1 VFRAFDAATCSAPLA
16 LRHIPRP
23 WRCDIFRAFGAANRM
38 DYRKADLPTVITE
51 ADLVATHAKSTF
63 GNLTAP
69 QLNWKPSAERWS
81 VAQCFEHLLTSNKGY
96 LPIIEGVL
104 AGRKPTFWERMP
116 VLPGLGGGLLIK
128 SLDPATTRKLKAP
141 KRFEPAQSD
150 IRPSVIDDF
159 VAQQRAIVE
168 KMKATEHLDL
178 EKVVI
183 TSPAL
188 SVVTYS
194 LMDAYRIIVVHEH
207 RHFQQA
213 KRVTEE
219 AGFPR

>member
-1 VFRAFDAATCSAPLA
+1 M
-16 LRHIPRP
+16 
-23 WRCDIFRAFGAANRM
+23 N
-38 DYRKADLPTVITE
+38 YRKADLPSLIAE
-51 ADLVATHAKSTF
+51 ANLVATEAKSTF
-63 GNLTAP
+63 GNLTAS

-96 LPIIEGVL
+96 LPIVDSVL
-104 AGRKPTFWERMP
+104 AGKKPTLWERMP
-116 VLPGLGGGLLIK
+116 VIPGLGGKLLIN
-128 SLDPATTRKLKAP
+128 SLDPATTRKMKAP
-141 KRFEPAQSD
+141 KSFEPAESD

-178 EKVVI
+178 EKIVI

-188 SVVTYS
+188 AVVTYS
-194 LMDAYRIIVVHEH
+194 LMDAYRIVVVHER

-219 AGFPR
+219 SGFPA